1 MEQLQRTNDMKQEDS
16 RRDGGGCCNQHSCT
30 KEELMQYRQDV
41 KTRIAENDGTIF
53 PNNCPDKTE
62 IVLQEF
68 IRAAKERVCIYCGH
82 LNAAVYGDLQSDFE
96 DAIARG
102 VEVRVICAPGEIG
115 AKELAEKLKSG
126 DHFRILN
133 EAVTVSHFAV
143 VDGLR
148 YRIETDQD
156 SKDAFVCAYAGE
168 EQQPR
173 VRIIEGVHDILWDMA
188 S

>member
-1 MEQLQRTNDMKQEDS
+1 MNKQNS
-16 RRDGGGCCNQHSCT
+16 SGVKNAGCCKEHSCT
-30 KEELMQYRQDV
+30 KEELTQYRQDV
-41 KTRIAENDGTIF
+41 RTRIAENDGTIF
-53 PNNCPDKTE
+53 PNNCPDKTA

-68 IRAAKERVCIYCGH
+68 IRAAKESVCIYCGH
-82 LNAAVYGDLQSDFE
+82 LNAAVYENLQPDFE

-115 AKELAEKLKSG
+115 AKELAEKLSDG
-126 DHFRILN
+126 GHFRILK
-133 EAVTVSHFAV
+133 EEVPVSHFAV

-156 SKDAFVCAYAGE
+156 SKEAFVCAYAGD

-173 VRIIEGVHDILWDMA
+173 VRIIEGVHGILWDLA

>member
-1 MEQLQRTNDMKQEDS
+1 MTQENS
-16 RRDGGGCCNQHSCT
+16 SGRESGCCEKHSCT
-30 KEELMQYRQDV
+30 RAELEQYRKDV
-41 KTRIAENDGTIF
+41 KTRIAQNDGTIF
-53 PNNCPDKTE
+53 PNNCPDKTS

-68 IRAAKERVCIYCGH
+68 IKSAKERVCIYCGH

-96 DAIARG
+96 DAIARD
-102 VEVRVICAPGEIG
+102 VKVRVICAPGEIG
-115 AKELAEKLKSG
+115 AKELAEKLSDG
-126 DHFRILN
+126 DHFRILK
-133 EAVTVSHFAV
+133 EEVPVSHFAV

-156 SKDAFVCAYAGE
+156 SKEAFVCAYAGD

-173 VRIIEGVHDILWDMA
+173 VRIIEGVHGILWDLA